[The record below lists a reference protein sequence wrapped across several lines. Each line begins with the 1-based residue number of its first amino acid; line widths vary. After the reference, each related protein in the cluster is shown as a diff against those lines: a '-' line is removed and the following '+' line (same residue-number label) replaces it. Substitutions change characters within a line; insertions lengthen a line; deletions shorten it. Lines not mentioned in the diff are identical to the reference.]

1 MELKMEKKKKIIH
14 IASCDWWNIQCYTK
28 SDTKD
33 LYSNG
38 RVIETQLS
46 LEKIERCQLIELQ
59 VSYLLFS
66 LFREVLCP
74 QYFHNKS

>member
-1 MELKMEKKKKIIH
+1 MEKKKIIH

-38 RVIETQLS
+38 RAIETQLS
-46 LEKIERCQLIELQ
+46 LEKTERC
-59 VSYLLFS
+59 
-66 LFREVLCP
+66 
-74 QYFHNKS
+74 